1 MIGADK
7 GIDIYILTTFMFFI
21 SFNLYNRP
29 TMPGV
34 LSTFFN

>member
-7 GIDIYILTTFMFFI
+7 EMDTYILTSFMFFI

-29 TMPGV
+29 TI
-34 LSTFFN
+34 